1 MFVRDLNILGNSEKD
16 FSLRAFFLLLLLLL
30 YRQDQRNFLLSL
42 KKKRKRERKR
52 QPIFKDYKPIIIIT
66 NQIKIIMS
74 DTLYSQREEQNNK
87 KFDELASTLN
97 RFRTTIDQDIHGQIQ
112 QENSL
117 LDSLN
122 DNFNSMMIL
131 VKKTSGELRNVMN
144 RNASLTR
151 IVGLILLAFFVIW
164 MLYKLY

>member
-1 MFVRDLNILGNSEKD
+1 
-16 FSLRAFFLLLLLLL
+16 
-30 YRQDQRNFLLSL
+30 
-42 KKKRKRERKR
+42 
-52 QPIFKDYKPIIIIT
+52 
-66 NQIKIIMS
+66 MS